1 MPQTNISDEERNI
14 INTSSFMVKLL
25 HICLDILGP
34 HFVFNNEF
42 SQLLNQAVNW
52 LIHT

>member
-14 INTSSFMVKLL
+14 INTNSFMVKLL

-34 HFVFNNEF
+34 HFVFNNDF
-42 SQLLNQAVNW
+42 A
-52 LIHT
+52 